1 MRRMC
6 WNKRVYLLV
15 DIVKQICYGTD
26 SICRICDGARGGAS
40 GFALNSNTCGKC
52 FFYILELVRSL
63 FRCSAAGVIHFLN
76 QQFNNFLS
84 VTNIRHSI

>member
-1 MRRMC
+1 MC
-6 WNKRVYLLV
+6 SKLL
-15 DIVKQICYGTD
+15 INN
-26 SICRICDGARGGAS
+26 RIRS
-40 GFALNSNTCGKC
+40 LNIGKC

-63 FRCSAAGVIHFLN
+63 FRCLAAVVIHFLN